1 MTRSAPSIMIV
12 AGEASG
18 DVYGARLVDAF
29 RTLHPETRFFGIGG
43 DKMRA
48 AGMELLYHID
58 QTAVMG
64 FVEVVKRYPF
74 FREMLDVCH
83 QQYRQRRPDVVV
95 LIDYPGFNLR
105 LARKVKKAGGRVL
118 YYISPQVWAWG
129 KDRGEK
135 MRGLVDHLACV
146 FPFEKPL
153 FDGIGIP
160 TTYVGHPLVE
170 ILGQVDRSPFLAK
183 HALPDDRPLLGLFPG
198 SRVQEVQRLLPVM
211 LAGARMIREECDC
224 TIAIGA
230 AGIAD
235 ELYVDAIGEMEDV
248 HLLRDAT
255 HGLMQHSHA
264 AVVASGTATVETALY
279 ETPMVIV
286 YRASWL
292 NYQIGRRLINVNH
305 IGMVNILAG
314 RRIVPELLQD
324 DVQAEYIAE
333 YMHPYFKNPKQR
345 ADTIAQLREVKAL
358 MGEPGASMRTAELL
372 DAMLGGK
379 TQ

>member
-1 MTRSAPSIMIV
+1 MKRAAPSIMII

-18 DVYGARLVDAF
+18 DVYGARLIDAF
-29 RTLHPETRFFGIGG
+29 RILHPEAHFFGIGG
-43 DKMRA
+43 NRMRT

-74 FREMLDVCH
+74 FREMLDVCE
-83 QQYRQRRPDVVV
+83 QQYRERNPDVVV

-105 LARKVKKAGGRVL
+105 LAGKVKKAGGRVL

-129 KDRGEK
+129 KDRALK

-146 FPFEKPL
+146 FPFEEAL
-153 FDGIGIP
+153 FNDRGIP

-170 ILGQVDRSPFLAK
+170 IIERSERTSFLTT
-183 HALPDDRPLLGLFPG
+183 HALPDDRRILGLFPG
-198 SRVQEVQRLLPVM
+198 SRVQEVQRLLPTM
-211 LAGARMIREECDC
+211 LDGARMIREECDC

-230 AGIAD
+230 AGLPD
-235 ELYVDAIGEMEDV
+235 ELYAEAIGDVDDV

-264 AVVASGTATVETALY
+264 AIVASGTATVETALY

-314 RRIVPELLQD
+314 RRIVPELLQN

-333 YMHPYFKNPKQR
+333 YMYPYFRNPRQR
-345 ADTIAQLREVKAL
+345 ADTIAQLREVKLL
-358 MGEPGASMRTAELL
+358 MGEPGASLRTAELL
-372 DAMLGGK
+372 DSMLGDK
-379 TQ
+379 AA

>member
-1 MTRSAPSIMIV
+1 MII

-18 DVYGARLVDAF
+18 DVYGARLIDAF
-29 RTLHPETRFFGIGG
+29 RTLHPEARFFGIGG
-43 DKMRA
+43 DRMRT

-74 FREMLDVCH
+74 FREMLDVCQ
-83 QQYRQRRPDVVV
+83 QQYLQRRPDAVV

-105 LARKVKKAGGRVL
+105 LAEKVKNAGGRVL

-129 KDRGEK
+129 KDRALK

-153 FDGIGIP
+153 FDKIGIP

-170 ILGQVDRSPFLAK
+170 ILGQVERTSFLAT
-183 HALPDDRPLLGLFPG
+183 HALPDDRPVLGLFPG
-198 SRVQEVQRLLPVM
+198 SRVQEVKRLLPTM
-211 LAGARMIREECDC
+211 LAGAQMMREECGC

-230 AGIAD
+230 AGLAD
-235 ELYVDAIGEMEDV
+235 SIYTVAMRDADDV
-248 HLLRDAT
+248 YLLRDAT

-292 NYQIGRRLINVNH
+292 NFQIGRRLINVNH
-305 IGMVNILAG
+305 IGMVNILADN
-314 RRIVPELLQD
+314 RIVPELLQD

-333 YMHPYFKNPKQR
+333 YMYPYFKNPKQR
-345 ADTIAQLREVKAL
+345 ADTIAQLRKVKAL
-358 MGEPGASMRTAELL
+358 MGEPGASLRTAQLL
-372 DAMLGGK
+372 DAMLGVHA
-379 TQ
+379 